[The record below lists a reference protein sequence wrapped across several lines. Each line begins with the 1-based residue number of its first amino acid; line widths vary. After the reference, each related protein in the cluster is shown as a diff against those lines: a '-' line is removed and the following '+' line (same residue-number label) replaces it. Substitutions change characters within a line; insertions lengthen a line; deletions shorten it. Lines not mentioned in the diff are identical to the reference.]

1 MKETVGP
8 FPDPQVPSTD
18 ASGFMVP
25 PWVKYPNIPRQ
36 SIGWRM
42 GVGEQY
48 LQEFVSWWSKQVRA
62 NRLALRDAYPEPE
75 QWSGFFRS
83 L

>member
-1 MKETVGP
+1 
-8 FPDPQVPSTD
+8 
-18 ASGFMVP
+18 MVP
-25 PWVKYPNIPRQ
+25 PWIKYPNIPRQ

-48 LQEFVSWWSKQVRA
+48 LHEFASWWSKQVRA
-62 NRLALRDAYPEPE
+62 NRLTLRSAYPEPE
-75 QWSGFFRS
+75 HWSDFFRS